1 MEFESVADKLVT
13 HLYDQFDRDTI
24 QLDRDQDENVFL
36 QTSARY
42 TYTLQQH
49 LNMCALELIEK
60 NKHSITDIFHI
71 QQILTKRIA
80 AYVNEFSQKS
90 KQ

>member
-60 NKHSITDIFHI
+60 IN
-71 QQILTKRIA
+71 IA
-80 AYVNEFSQKS
+80 LPISFIYSKYSQNVLLRM
-90 KQ
+90 